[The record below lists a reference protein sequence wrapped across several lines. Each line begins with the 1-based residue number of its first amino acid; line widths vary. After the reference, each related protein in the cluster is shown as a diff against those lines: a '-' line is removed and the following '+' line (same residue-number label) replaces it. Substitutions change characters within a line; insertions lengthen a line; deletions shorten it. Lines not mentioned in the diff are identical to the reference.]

1 MVDPERKANKERML
15 EYLKNND
22 AGEDLTLKSSYKD
35 IFEAYKEEL
44 EANEDQYSLYPNGLD
59 YDAEDFD
66 D

>member
-1 MVDPERKANKERML
+1 MIDPERKANKEHML
-15 EYLKNND
+15 EYLKSKD
-22 AGEDLTLKSSYKD
+22 ASEDLTLKSSYND

-44 EANEDQYSLYPNGLD
+44 EASEDQCSLYPNGLD